1 MSEKNL
7 NTFDCVAIGLAS
19 PEKIL
24 EWSSGEV
31 KKTETINYRTFKAER
46 DGLFCEKIFGPTK
59 DWECFCGKYKR
70 IKHKGVVCSRCEVEV
85 TLSKVR
91 RERMGHIK
99 LVSPVVHVWFFK
111 TSPSRLG
118 TLLDMSLR
126 SLERVVYFE
135 ERIVLDPKDTPLA
148 KKQLLS
154 ESEYQEC
161 RKKYGRGF
169 KVGIGAEAVVHLLKE
184 INLDE
189 MLAKLRAAIEKTN
202 SKQVKSKIAK
212 SLEVVESFRTSSNK
226 PEWMLMEVVPVIPPD
241 LRPLVPLDGGRFATS
256 DLNDLYRR
264 VINRNNR
271 LKRLLELKAPEVIV
285 NNEKRMLQEAVDALF
300 DNGKHGRPVLGA
312 GNRPLKSLS
321 DMLKG
326 KQGRFRQNLL
336 GKRVDYSGRS
346 VIVVGPELK
355 LHQCGLPKKMALE
368 LFEPFIIRR
377 LRERGFV
384 HTIKSAR
391 KMLDR
396 VHPEVWDILE
406 EVISDHPVMLNRAP
420 TLHRLGIQAFEP
432 VLVEGKAIKVH
443 PLVCTAFNADFDGDQ
458 MAIHVPLSL
467 EAQMECRVLMLS
479 KNNIFAP
486 SNGHPITTPTQDM
499 VLGIYYLTKDR
510 DGLRGEGRYFKDI
523 NEVLLAKDE
532 GYVELHSKV
541 KFLHER
547 QLVDTTVGRIML
559 NDILPAEMGLVN
571 LTVDKKYLSQLINNC
586 YKSCGHDRTVQL
598 LDDLKNIGFEQATL
612 AGVSISIENIKIPE
626 EKVPLLAAAHK
637 ENQSIRVQ
645 YQQGL
650 ITNGERHNK
659 AIDIWTKTTEKIAD
673 TMFDK
678 IKNDEQEGIP
688 LNPVYIMADSGARGS
703 KQQIRQLAGMR
714 GLMAKPSGE
723 IIEFPITAN
732 FREGL
737 TVLEYFISTHGA
749 RKGLADTALKTAD
762 SGYLT
767 RRLVDA
773 AQDVI
778 INEQDC
784 QTLNGIV
791 MSAIVEG
798 DKVIVSLKDRIMG
811 RTALDN
817 IVGIISDEKILSVS
831 DLITEETANKIE
843 QMGLERIKIR
853 SVLTCET
860 SQGVCAKCYGRDL
873 ATGRLV
879 DEGTAVG
886 VIAAQS
892 IGEPGT
898 QLTMRTFHIGGT
910 ASRIVEESQ
919 IKSRKD
925 GLVGYHNLRTVVN
938 REGQTLVIN
947 RNGEITISEEEE
959 RIVERHLIP
968 SGAVLSF
975 QEGETLAKGDVI
987 AEWDPHA
994 LPILS
999 EVSGKIRFEDIIK
1012 DVTMHREK
1020 DPVTGVVEIAIIEHR
1035 EDLYPQIVVENGT
1048 GEVLGMYS
1056 IPAGAH
1062 VTVKDRQKIA
1072 VGDVLAKTTRQASRT
1087 RDITGGLPRV
1097 AELFEARKPK
1107 SSAIIAE
1114 ISGFVDFAGYI
1125 KGMRRI
1131 IVEGDMGT
1139 QKEYLIPHSKH
1150 LVVYKG
1156 DRVNAGDPLTDG
1168 PIVPQDIL
1176 RVKGARA
1183 LQDYLVNEVQE
1194 VYRLQGVTIN
1204 DKHIEVIVRQML
1216 KKVRIEDPGDT
1227 SLLIGMHV
1235 DKVKFKEENESA
1247 INAGQKPARAEQ
1259 ILLGITKTSLN
1270 TESFISAASFQE
1282 TTKVLTRAAAAG
1294 QVDRLVGLKENVI
1307 MGHLIPAGTGYK
1319 GYKSIA
1325 VDGAGFPKPES
1336 EKYQNGSE
1344 ETIEQS

>member
-1 MSEKNL
+1 MSSKNV
-7 NTFDCVAIGLAS
+7 NTFDCVTIGLAS

-24 EWSSGEV
+24 DWSYGEV
-31 KKTETINYRTFKAER
+31 KKTETINYRTFRTER
-46 DGLFCEKIFGPTK
+46 DGLFCEKIFGPSK

-111 TSPSRLG
+111 TPPSRLG
-118 TLLDMSLR
+118 TLLEMSLR
-126 SLERVVYFE
+126 SLERVIYFE
-135 ERIVLDPKDTPLA
+135 ERIVLDPGETPLEE
-148 KKQLLS
+148 KQLLS
-154 ESEYQEC
+154 EVEYQDF
-161 RKKYGRGF
+161 RNRYGNAF
-169 KVGIGAEAVVHLLKE
+169 KVGIGAEAIGELLKKV
-184 INLDE
+184 D
-189 MLAKLRAAIEKTN
+189 LAAMCVKLRDAIEKTN
-202 SKQVKSKIAK
+202 SKQVKIKIAK
-212 SLEVVESFRTSSNK
+212 SLEVVESFRMSSNK
-226 PEWMLMEVVPVIPPD
+226 PEWMLMDLVPVIPPD
-241 LRPLVPLDGGRFATS
+241 LRPLVPLDGGRFASS

-271 LKRLLELKAPEVIV
+271 LKRLLYLKAPEVIL

-346 VIVVGPELK
+346 VVVVGPELK
-355 LHQCGLPKKMALE
+355 LDQCGVPKKMALE

-377 LRERGFV
+377 LREKGFV

-391 KMLDR
+391 KMLDC

-406 EVISDHPVMLNRAP
+406 EVIKEHPVMLNRAP

-510 DGLRGEGRYFKDI
+510 SGLIGEGLSFR
-523 NEVLLAKDE
+523 NSSEVLLAKE
-532 GYVELHSKV
+532 EKAVELHTKI
-541 KFLHER
+541 KILHKGK
-547 QLVDTTVGRIML
+547 LLDTTVGRTIL
-559 NDILPAEMGLVN
+559 QDILPEEMDFIDH
-571 LTVDKKYLSQLINNC
+571 TVDKKRLSGLINDC
-586 YKSCGHDRTVQL
+586 YKRCGHDRTVQL
-598 LDDLKNIGFEQATL
+598 LDDLKEVGFEQATL
-612 AGVSISIENIKIPE
+612 AGVSISIENIKIPN
-626 EKVPLLAAAHK
+626 EKIDYLDAAHK
-637 ENQSIRVQ
+637 ETQGLRAQ

-650 ITNGERHNK
+650 ITNAERHNK
-659 AIDIWTKTTEKIAD
+659 VIDIWTETTENVAN
-673 TMFDK
+673 TMFETIKEDK
-678 IKNDEQEGIP
+678 QEGIP
-688 LNPVYIMADSGARGS
+688 LNSVYIMADSGARGS
-703 KQQIRQLAGMR
+703 KAQIRQLAGMR

-723 IIEFPITAN
+723 IIEFPITSN

-778 INEQDC
+778 VKEQDC
-784 QTLNGIV
+784 KTLNGIL
-791 MSAIVEG
+791 MDAIVEG
-798 DKVIVSLKDRIMG
+798 ENVVVPLKDRIVG
-811 RTALDN
+811 RIALDN
-817 IVGIISDEKILSVS
+817 IVDVVS
-831 DLITEETANKIE
+831 DKKIVSVGDIITEEIADKIE
-843 QMGLERIKIR
+843 EMGIERIKIR
-853 SVLTCET
+853 SVLTCEMYH
-860 SQGVCAKCYGRDL
+860 GICAKCYGKDL
-873 ATGRLV
+873 ARGYLV
-879 DEGTAVG
+879 EQGTAVG

-898 QLTMRTFHIGGT
+898 QLTMRTFHIGGA
-910 ASRIVEESQ
+910 ASRIVEESE
-919 IKSRKD
+919 IKSNKK
-925 GLVGYHNLRTVVN
+925 GSIKYHNLRTVVN
-938 REGQTLVIN
+938 KDKKIVVLN
-947 RNGEITISEEEE
+947 RNAEVTISDDES
-959 RIVERHLIP
+959 RVLQRHLIP
-968 SGAVLSF
+968 AGAFLHFS
-975 QEGETLAKGDVI
+975 EGDQIERGDI
-987 AEWDPHA
+987 LAEWDSHS
-994 LPILS
+994 LPMVT
-999 EVSGKIRFEDIIK
+999 EVAGKIRFEDIIK
-1012 DVTMHREK
+1012 DVTMHMEK
-1020 DPVTGVVEIAIIEHR
+1020 DPVTGVVEIVILEHR
-1035 EDLYPQIVVENGT
+1035 EDLYPQIFVESDE
-1048 GEVLGMYS
+1048 GESLGVYS

-1062 VTVKDRQKIA
+1062 ILVKD
-1072 VGDVLAKTTRQASRT
+1072 GDMVQAGDILAKTTRQASRT

-1107 SSAIIAE
+1107 NPAIIAE
-1114 ISGFVDFAGYI
+1114 ISGTVDFAGYA
-1125 KGMRRI
+1125 KGMRKI
-1131 IVEGDMGT
+1131 IVNGETGT
-1139 QKEYLIPHSKH
+1139 QKEYLIPYSKH
-1150 LVVYKG
+1150 LLVYKG
-1156 DRVNAGDPLTDG
+1156 DHIHAGEPLTDG
-1168 PIVPQDIL
+1168 PIAPHDIL
-1176 RVKGARA
+1176 RVRGDRA
-1183 LQDYLVNEVQE
+1183 LQDYLVNEIQE

-1216 KKVRIEDPGDT
+1216 KKVRIEDSGDT
-1227 SLLIGMHV
+1227 SLLVGAHA
-1235 DKVKFKEENESA
+1235 DKMKFKQENEKA
-1247 INAGQKPARAEQ
+1247 IEAGKRPARAEQ

-1294 QVDRLVGLKENVI
+1294 QVDQLIGLKENVI
-1307 MGHLIPAGTGYK
+1307 MGHLVPAGTGYK
-1319 GYKSIA
+1319 TVEVHQSL
-1325 VDGAGFPKPES
+1325 FPSSDKLKEDKES
-1336 EKYQNGSE
+1336 DKLS
-1344 ETIEQS
+1344 